1 MDNLSPSPEKIEN
14 PKTQPINQDVFNLL
28 KTQGKKKYPDDVTKA
43 KERLLQ
49 VLKTA
54 KVDPQ
59 TVIQAGKFAQA
70 GLKNPQMYQL
80 AIQNAIKAQLIT
92 PEMVKPGGID
102 YQLLAQGI
110 TAGKLTEELV
120 KEGRF

>member
-1 MDNLSPSPEKIEN
+1 MNNLSPAPKKIEN
-14 PKTQPINQDVFNLL
+14 PTTAPINQDVVNLL

-49 VLKTA
+49 VLKTS
-54 KVDPQ
+54 KLDPQ

-70 GLKNPQMYQL
+70 GLKDPKMYQL

-92 PEMVKPGGID
+92 PEMVS
-102 YQLLAQGI
+102 QA
-110 TAGKLTEELV
+110 ELIISY
-120 KEGRF
+120 